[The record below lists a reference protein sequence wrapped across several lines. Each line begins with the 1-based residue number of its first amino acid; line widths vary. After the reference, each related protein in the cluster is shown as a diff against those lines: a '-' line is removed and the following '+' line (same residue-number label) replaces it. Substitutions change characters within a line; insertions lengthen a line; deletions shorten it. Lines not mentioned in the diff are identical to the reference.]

1 LHETTDRRDVIADS
15 SVALEALRDAADAA
29 CALMKNLA
37 NPDRLLVLC
46 ELAQGERNVGQ
57 LEQALG
63 IVQPTLS
70 QQLAVLRDAR
80 LVGTRRDGKHIFYR
94 IASAQALAVMQVLHA
109 QFCAGDGCGSQR
121 HDH

>member
-1 LHETTDRRDVIADS
+1 MIADS
-15 SVALEALRDAADAA
+15 GVALDALRGAADDA

-46 ELAQGERNVGQ
+46 ELAEGERSVGQ

-70 QQLAVLRDAR
+70 QQLAVLRDAQ
-80 LVGTRRDGKHIFYR
+80 LVGTRRDGKHFLYR
-94 IASAQALAVMQVLHA
+94 IASARALAVMQVLHA
-109 QFCAGDGCGSQR
+109 QFCPGDACGSQR